1 MGSGPE
7 EVWLAAW
14 ASGGRSNEERKR
26 NKGEETL
33 CWIKLRS
40 MGGCMSSMSSKP
52 IVGSTIR
59 SVGAPRG
66 ETKSTND
73 GGKDKPAA
81 LVSDSA
87 TASKADSNPSPS
99 KAFEDLKISSQLR
112 KFTFNEL
119 RSAAS
124 NFQPDGLLGEGGFG
138 CVYKGWIEKYGT
150 APVKPGTGLTVA
162 IKMLSHDRIQGHKEW
177 LAEVN
182 LLGDLRHP
190 NLVKLIG
197 YCIEDDQRLLV
208 YEFMQRGNLENH
220 LFRRSL
226 DLPWS
231 TRIKIALGAARGLAF
246 LHEEAERR
254 VIYRDFKTSNILL
267 DADFNA
273 KLSDFG
279 LAKAG
284 PEGDKTHV
292 TTRVMG
298 TFGYAAPEYVMTGH
312 LTPRSDVYSFGVVL
326 LEIMTGRRTMD
337 KRRPA
342 REQNLVEWA
351 RPYLGK
357 KRQFYRIID
366 PRLHGNFSVK
376 GAQKV
381 AELVQA
387 CVGRNA
393 KARPL
398 MSEVVAVLKP
408 LVDLNDIASSSA
420 SFRAMTKERAASIAA
435 SPTMESHTRQP
446 KRSISRGSSPYL
458 QPMRS
463 LSPGSEP

>member
-1 MGSGPE
+1 
-7 EVWLAAW
+7 
-14 ASGGRSNEERKR
+14 
-26 NKGEETL
+26 
-33 CWIKLRS
+33 
-40 MGGCMSSMSSKP
+40 
-52 IVGSTIR
+52 
-59 SVGAPRG
+59 

-138 CVYKGWIEKYGT
+138 RVYKGWIEKYGT

-162 IKMLSHDRIQGHKEW
+162 VKMLSHDRIQGHKEW
-177 LAEVN
+177 L
-182 LLGDLRHP
+182 
-190 NLVKLIG
+190 
-197 YCIEDDQRLLV
+197 
-208 YEFMQRGNLENH
+208 
-220 LFRRSL
+220 
-226 DLPWS
+226 
-231 TRIKIALGAARGLAF
+231 
-246 LHEEAERR
+246 
-254 VIYRDFKTSNILL
+254 
-267 DADFNA
+267 DFNA

-435 SPTMESHTRQP
+435 SPTMESNTRQP

-458 QPMRS
+458 QPLRS